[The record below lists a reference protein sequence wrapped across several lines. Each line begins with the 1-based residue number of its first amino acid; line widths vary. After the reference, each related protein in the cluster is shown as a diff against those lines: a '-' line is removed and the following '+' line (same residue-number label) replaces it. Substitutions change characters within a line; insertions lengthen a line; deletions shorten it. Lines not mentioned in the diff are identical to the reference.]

1 MAAVW
6 YWGRALTEDP
16 DRVGTVAA
24 VGVDETKY
32 LAANATERTR
42 WISAVWDLDNR
53 HVIDVIEG
61 RQGPELSAW
70 LDAQPEWWRKLVTV
84 TVTDLH
90 EPFRR
95 SLATHLPNAV
105 AVADPFHVVGVATR
119 VVDRTRRRVQQ
130 DTHGRRGRKADPLY
144 RSRKLLTIGAERLDA
159 DHRAPASLSCS
170 RWETLTVK
178 STKPGLPK
186 KSFATSTRCGATS
199 PALHAGSTASSKAA
213 ETPPPPKFAE
223 WPAPSPNGET
233 RSWHG
238 TTAATPTALSRA
250 STR

>member
-159 DHRAPASLSCS
+159 DHRTRLAELLAVG
-170 RWETLTVK
+170 TLTVK

-186 KSFATSTRCGATS
+186 KSSATST
-199 PALHAGSTASSKAA
+199 
-213 ETPPPPKFAE
+213 
-223 WPAPSPNGET
+223 
-233 RSWHG
+233 
-238 TTAATPTALSRA
+238 
-250 STR
+250 